1 MEYYDEVEEIVPEIN
16 TAKELKEKIA
26 PLYIINDYMS
36 SEEKYR
42 DFINKIYILIKGC
55 FEKEDPEF
63 KLVKLRDYPIK
74 FKFYKTDK
82 KTYELSIRMFLLN
95 LFCWFPFVKLY
106 GIDGFLNKDII
117 ISDPEQLI
125 SIDDYIN
132 HNIISTMQEYNIKET
147 TCNRFVDEVIH
158 YLSSI
163 NLNFSLIMN
172 LQFDFLDFKY
182 IYDKYPDLREI
193 MECHFDESLQPNE
206 NEAILSTYQEKLVT
220 TLKND
225 PESRIGT
232 ILRCKTGIKEK
243 QLTEFTIAQSYKPTI
258 DGKIIKIPI
267 ENSTLIRGLD
277 RPSYLFIDANGS
289 RKSVVMNKTVMGN
302 AGFFGKLVLE
312 LLKTLELSNYVSD
325 CNTKHLLKF
334 EVKNK
339 KLLQKVNYRY
349 YKLSRDEDEPLK
361 MVNYKKDTD
370 LVGKTIYMRSP
381 VTCALGNCVCARC
394 FGKTATINFTIASGL
409 PAFESEEITKT
420 VNQNILSAK
429 HLLATNSEII
439 EFNNE
444 FYSFFI
450 LSTGEIYPNVD
461 KNDEIHNIEDYSL
474 FVPLNS
480 ILKEND
486 FDNDS
491 EFNNYVEDG
500 KFYVVNTKTKEMTT
514 IQIKNTDKQIF
525 ITDEARELLTKGKG
539 YISYKDLNDDFM
551 LFRMDINNNELTK
564 PLYELMRMLN
574 SKVTFDENLNY
585 RYRYEEMAQD
595 LVDILVESSI
605 KASAVAAECI
615 VNRLIRSVDRPY
627 ERPDFTKYDLEDY
640 DIYSVPKALEHN
652 GSPLLGISVQQIRR
666 QLLRPNLSERTDS
679 SYVDVFFNEKVSN
692 LYDMYYERYKNLNQ
706 LYKIGGSCEKE
717 QDESPK
723 KEDS

>member
-1 MEYYDEVEEIVPEIN
+1 M
-16 TAKELKEKIA
+16 
-26 PLYIINDYMS
+26 
-36 SEEKYR
+36 
-42 DFINKIYILIKGC
+42 
-55 FEKEDPEF
+55 
-63 KLVKLRDYPIK
+63 
-74 FKFYKTDK
+74 
-82 KTYELSIRMFLLN
+82 
-95 LFCWFPFVKLY
+95 
-106 GIDGFLNKDII
+106 
-117 ISDPEQLI
+117 
-125 SIDDYIN
+125 
-132 HNIISTMQEYNIKET
+132 
-147 TCNRFVDEVIH
+147 
-158 YLSSI
+158 
-163 NLNFSLIMN
+163 
-172 LQFDFLDFKY
+172 
-182 IYDKYPDLREI
+182 
-193 MECHFDESLQPNE
+193 
-206 NEAILSTYQEKLVT
+206 
-220 TLKND
+220 
-225 PESRIGT
+225 
-232 ILRCKTGIKEK
+232 
-243 QLTEFTIAQSYKPTI
+243 
-258 DGKIIKIPI
+258 
-267 ENSTLIRGLD
+267 
-277 RPSYLFIDANGS
+277 
-289 RKSVVMNKTVMGN
+289 
-302 AGFFGKLVLE
+302 
-312 LLKTLELSNYVSD
+312 
-325 CNTKHLLKF
+325 
-334 EVKNK
+334 
-339 KLLQKVNYRY
+339 
-349 YKLSRDEDEPLK
+349 
-361 MVNYKKDTD
+361 
-370 LVGKTIYMRSP
+370 
-381 VTCALGNCVCARC
+381 
-394 FGKTATINFTIASGL
+394 
-409 PAFESEEITKT
+409 
-420 VNQNILSAK
+420 
-429 HLLATNSEII
+429 
-439 EFNNE
+439 
-444 FYSFFI
+444 
-450 LSTGEIYPNVD
+450 
-461 KNDEIHNIEDYSL
+461 HNIEDYSL